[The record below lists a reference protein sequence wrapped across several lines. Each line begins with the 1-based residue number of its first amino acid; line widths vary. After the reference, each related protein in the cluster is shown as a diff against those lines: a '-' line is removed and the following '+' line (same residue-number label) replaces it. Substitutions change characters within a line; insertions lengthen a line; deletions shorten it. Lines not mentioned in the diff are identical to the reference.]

1 MFSNGIDILLYI
13 KTMDYYTG
21 VENEGTTATDI
32 NIGESQ
38 INVEQNKKVSK
49 EHIQYYFD
57 LAEAH
62 KWQDWIIYWL
72 GMYPQVIQQWRKAK

>member
-1 MFSNGIDILLYI
+1 MSSNGIDMLLYI
-13 KTMDYYTG
+13 KTMDYYIG

-38 INVEQNKKVSK
+38 INVKKNKKVSK

-57 LAEAH
+57 LVKAH
-62 KWQDWIIYWL
+62 KWQD
-72 GMYPQVIQQWRKAK
+72 

>member
-1 MFSNGIDILLYI
+1 
-13 KTMDYYTG
+13 MDYYIG

-38 INVEQNKKVSK
+38 INVKKNKKVSK

-57 LAEAH
+57 LVKAH
-62 KWQDWIIYWL
+62 KWQD
-72 GMYPQVIQQWRKAK
+72 

>member
-1 MFSNGIDILLYI
+1 MLLYI
-13 KTMDYYTG
+13 KTMDYYIG

-38 INVEQNKKVSK
+38 INVKKNKEVSK

-57 LAEAH
+57 LVKAH
-62 KWQDWIIYWL
+62 RWQD
-72 GMYPQVIQQWRKAK
+72 